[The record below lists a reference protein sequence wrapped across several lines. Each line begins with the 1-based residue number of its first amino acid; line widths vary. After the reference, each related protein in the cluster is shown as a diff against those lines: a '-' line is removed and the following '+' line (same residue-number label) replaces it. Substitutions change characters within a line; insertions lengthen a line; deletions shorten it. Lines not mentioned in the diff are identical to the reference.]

1 MKNKN
6 GFLLAEQT
14 IKIIIA
20 LIAIVLLVFLLVN
33 LYYSR
38 VRAENQAA
46 AINSLTGQN
55 KIEDYI
61 QVVNQGINVEPLE
74 ILRPKSWYLFSF
86 TRDIRPNSCVGQNC
100 LCICDNVG
108 SFHLIKSFYTDEI
121 ERQIEECD
129 ANGACL
135 VVENLIDREL
145 EIEIPVNISIKKQDN
160 NIVIS

>member
-1 MKNKN
+1 MNKK

-14 IKIIIA
+14 IKIVIA

-61 QVVNQGINVEPLE
+61 NQGGTVEPLG
-74 ILRPKSWYLFSF
+74 ILRPKGWYLLSF
-86 TRDIRPNSCVGQNC
+86 TGEIKPNSCLGQNC
-100 LCICDNVG
+100 LCICYNVA

-135 VVENLIDREL
+135 IVENLIDREL
-145 EIEIPVNISIKKQDN
+145 EIKIPVNISIKKQDN
-160 NIVIS
+160 NIIVS